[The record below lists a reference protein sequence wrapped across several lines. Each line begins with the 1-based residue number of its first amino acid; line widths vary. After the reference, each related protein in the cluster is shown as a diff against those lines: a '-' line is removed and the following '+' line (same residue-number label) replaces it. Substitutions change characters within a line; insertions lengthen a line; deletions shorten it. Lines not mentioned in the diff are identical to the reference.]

1 MCLGMRRLND
11 QRSEVRGQRSGAWL
25 RIAECGMVLAAAM
38 VLLVLGFA
46 LGRNYERINAL
57 AAEEAAPVVTI
68 NKAQAAARIQPRCPK
83 ARRDDV
89 RLAVAG
95 R

>member
-1 MCLGMRRLND
+1 MRRPEFPSNTLTA
-11 QRSEVRGQRSGAWL
+11 EARGGL
-25 RIAECGMVLAAAM
+25 VD
-38 VLLVLGFA
+38 VLLFFLAVAVAVAVGFF
-46 LGRNYERINAL
+46 LGRDYERINAL